1 MVLRARNP
9 RSMRKNLFQGPENAG
24 KDRKEQKMSRIHEA
38 LKKAAEE
45 RNAQTANHSA
55 ADLVD
60 LSGHEESTQS
70 LPANGGRPFNNATKS
85 RIEPAVTQFEE
96 FAKRC
101 APVTWKIEPSSSVF
115 SAHMNHHAGAEKF
128 RTLRSRL
135 YQVASAQPLK
145 KILITSST
153 PAEGKTFVAAN
164 LAQSFIRQT
173 NRRVLLIDSDLRASR
188 LHLHLGA
195 PEKPGLSDYLRG
207 DCDEFQV
214 TQVGA
219 GGNLCLIPGGS
230 DVTNPSELLHSDRMK
245 QLLDRMSLIFEWII
259 LDSPPALAVHDAS
272 ILADMCDGVL
282 FVVRAG
288 ATDFELAAKASEEF
302 RERNLLGV
310 VLNRVEKRDSY
321 GDYYYGYESEKNG
334 DSDLKQ

>member
-1 MVLRARNP
+1 
-9 RSMRKNLFQGPENAG
+9 
-24 KDRKEQKMSRIHEA
+24 MSRIHEA

-45 RNAQTANHSA
+45 RNAQAANRTVS
-55 ADLVD
+55 DLVE
-60 LSGHEESTQS
+60 LSGPEGATQS
-70 LPANGGRPFNNATKS
+70 LPTSAGLQAKFVPRQ

-96 FAKRC
+96 FTKRC
-101 APVTWKIEPSSSVF
+101 TPVTWKMEPSSSLF
-115 SAHMNHHAGAEKF
+115 SAQMNHLPGAEKF

-135 YQVASAQPLK
+135 YQVASARPLK

-164 LAQSFIRQT
+164 LARSFIRHA
-173 NRRVLLIDSDLRASR
+173 NSRVLLIDSDLRASR

-214 TQVGA
+214 TQVGD
-219 GGNLCLIPGGS
+219 GNLCLIPGGS
-230 DVTNPSELLHSDRMK
+230 DVSNPSELLHSDRMK
-245 QLLDRMSLIFEWII
+245 QLLERMSLVFEWII

-288 ATDFELAAKASEEF
+288 STNFELAAKASGEF

-310 VLNRVEKRDSY
+310 VLNRVEKGDSY
-321 GDYYYGYESEKNG
+321 GDYYYGYDPDKNG
-334 DSDLKQ
+334 DLDTKQ

>member
-1 MVLRARNP
+1 
-9 RSMRKNLFQGPENAG
+9 
-24 KDRKEQKMSRIHEA
+24 MSRIHEA

-45 RNAQTANHSA
+45 RNVQAMNRTVSE
-55 ADLVD
+55 LVD
-60 LSGHEESTQS
+60 LSGPDGATQS
-70 LPANGGRPFNNATKS
+70 APTDGGLQAKFVPRQ
-85 RIEPAVTQFEE
+85 RIEPAVTRFEE

-101 APVTWKIEPSSSVF
+101 APVTWGIEPSSSVF
-115 SAHMNHHAGAEKF
+115 STHHAGAEKF

-164 LAQSFIRQT
+164 LAQSFIRQA

-207 DCDEFQV
+207 DCDEFQI

-219 GGNLCLIPGGS
+219 GENLCLIPGGS
-230 DVTNPSELLHSDRMK
+230 DVSNPSELLHSDRMK
-245 QLLDRMSLIFEWII
+245 QLLERMSLIFEWII

-288 ATDFELAAKASEEF
+288 STDFELAAKASEEF

-321 GDYYYGYESEKNG
+321 GDYYYGYDPEKNG
-334 DSDLKQ
+334 DLDAKQ